1 MDRKMIWK
9 SVAGAVLLGILV
21 SGPAVAQDNT
31 NGAPNSFGSYGMG
44 PWMMRGF
51 GGRGIGPGMMDGYGN
66 YGMGPWM
73 MGGYGRWGRQPWMM
87 RGYGRFALLNTLGLS
102 DAQGVRIRK
111 ILATERRQRCGV
123 MNKMADD
130 RDQLQQLLS
139 QDQPDPKKVGDTYGR
154 IAALRQQMIVAH
166 IRVWNEIQAVL
177 TQKQREQLQRWHR
190 GGWMPGYRW
199 HRGAFPW
206 GPAGAGP

>member
-1 MDRKMIWK
+1 MDQKMIWK

-51 GGRGIGPGMMDGYGN
+51 GGRGLGPRMMDGYGN

-73 MGGYGRWGRQPWMM
+73 MGGYGRGGRQPWMM

-111 ILATERRQRCGV
+111 ILATERRTRCGV

-190 GGWMPGYRW
+190 G
-199 HRGAFPW
+199 ACPW
-206 GPAGAGP
+206 DPAGAGP